1 MIRLF
6 AAIPAPEAA
15 AEALA
20 PLAQGLPGA
29 RWTPRANLHLTLRFA
44 GDIPETVAED
54 LDSALSAVTAPA
66 FSMTLAGVGIFSEG
80 PEPRAVWAGVEAGE
94 PLSILHGR
102 CERAARQAGLAPDN
116 RAWKPHVTLG
126 YLRGADPA
134 RVAAWT
140 QTHSLFRL
148 PPFDVAAFGRDVAR
162 GAEDEPRGRRHGL
175 LAPMNARDAEIQD
188 LHEVLV
194 LAATHE
200 HHVLG
205 LQVAVDDALRMRLTH
220 RVG

>member
-148 PPFDVAAFGRDVAR
+148 PPFDVAAFGLYSSRRTREGAAYRLERLYRLSPRSAFTPWRRDPSGHQ
-162 GAEDEPRGRRHGL
+162 GA
-175 LAPMNARDAEIQD
+175 
-188 LHEVLV
+188 
-194 LAATHE
+194 
-200 HHVLG
+200 
-205 LQVAVDDALRMRLTH
+205 
-220 RVG
+220 